1 MAAKKSLVLKVF
13 QLLMWKRN
21 LVVAKPTIK
30 FVSVWVVVLGVFAL
44 SACSGEATPFVESTQ
59 VLIPSTATFTPSPI
73 APTPT
78 LDAALSAP
86 EDITAIAPA
95 GETPAPDTDNVL
107 NVDPVAAELA
117 SLAQRRIAEDLG
129 LPVRRVRVVDV
140 QSYTWTDTSLGC
152 PVAGET
158 YTAIAVDGYRI
169 ALAAGEN
176 EYIFH
181 TDFDRALPCDAANEQ
196 LPESTPE
203 S

>member
-1 MAAKKSLVLKVF
+1 MAAKKSLVLKAF
-13 QLLMWKRN
+13 QLLMWKQN

-30 FVSVWVVVLGVFAL
+30 LVSVGVAVLCVLAL
-44 SACSGEATPFVESTQ
+44 AACNGEATPFVESTQ
-59 VLIPSTATFTPSPI
+59 VLIPSTATFTPSPVP
-73 APTPT
+73 PTAT

-86 EDITAIAPA
+86 EDITAVAPPDVTIAP
-95 GETPAPDTDNVL
+95 ETDNVL

-117 SLAQRRIAEDLG
+117 SLAQRRVAEDLG
-129 LPVRRVRVVDV
+129 LPVRRVRVVEV

-169 ALAAGEN
+169 ALSAGDN

-196 LPESTPE
+196 LPETTPE
-203 S
+203 P